1 MNERLWLQNRR
12 WRAIGGL
19 EKFTGVRMLHL
30 ENNQIGPRVGLGLR
44 HLAEL
49 RAVYLNCNMLRE
61 VDNLSANEQLT
72 LLNLATNQISAFAP
86 DSLPRSLNTLECA
99 NNILERADALAPLAL
114 LPNLEVLNLQ
124 NNRLADERLFR
135 LFSSFPALR
144 VLYLQGN
151 PIQRAENYRR
161 RLVSGCVHLTY
172 LDDCPVETLEKRG
185 AEAWAPAAPSRTRPA
200 QKFHDDKRAAARAT
214 RRIAAE
220 RAARRAAAS
229 LNADASGRRVL
240 SPEAMDALPSAALD
254 DAWAEA
260 WARRSVPCACA
271 AARRRRGGAS
281 VGAESLRARLPSRMS
296 PSVAHHRERHVSGV
310 SRGGAPAGGNGG
322 RGALRGAGAGAGA
335 GDTRGGGG
343 GGEGRRRGIGGIRR
357 VDDGRGGRA
366 AARER
371 RRGWPSERRD
381 RGGRRRRR
389 RGGSRRRA
397 GAGAG
402 DGARRRART
411 EGQKETERT
420 IQLQLRRRFSELSCG
435 RAEAEAV
442 QHYNNLMFDKLKER
456 RAQEAAERSAAAA
469 TAKEEDADA
478 APAEGARR
486 RNESPTRRNW
496 RGCDLRGRGEV
507 AERVGEGAFACR
519 GPVVMHES
527 QLFRAKRAPLKHNP
541 RHFTEMRSES
551 LFSTWRRAVRRHIRE
566 RDGVRR
572 VASLVRRSRVP
583 RRARPPAR
591 VGPLSVVVR
600 WFRAPPATPTRRVPT
615 RLLRGARGM
624 RFASRSPSG
633 WCSRRR
639 RAAASSWR
647 RSCRTAT
654 PPRLGW

>member
-1 MNERLWLQNRR
+1 MAPSCDRSAAAAAEAFAADKAARIAALDGDDPVDEHGAPVMTSRVVAKIARETGGYIRPEVNERLWLQNRR

-30 ENNQIGPRVGLGLR
+30 ENNQIGPCVGPGLR

-185 AEAWAPAAPSRTRPA
+185 AEAWAAGGAEAERAAR
-200 QKFHDDKRAAARAT
+200 QKFHDDKRAAARAQT

-260 WARRSVPCACA
+260 LGEKECSVCVRPLRDGDAGERALALKACGHVFHLGCLRPWLTTA
-271 AARRRRGGAS
+271 SATCPVCRAEVLPPEGTGPGGGGARS
-281 VGAESLRARLPSRMS
+281 
-296 PSVAHHRERHVSGV
+296 
-310 SRGGAPAGGNGG
+310 
-322 RGALRGAGAGAGA
+322 AGAGARAPAPVIPDAAVAAARAVVGGSEEYAAWMTDGA
-335 GDTRGGGG
+335 DA
-343 GGEGRRRGIGGIRR
+343 RRREK
-357 VDDGRGGRA
+357 DDAGGRA
-366 AARER
+366 NDETAADAVAGDEEEA
-371 RRGWPSERRD
+371 GD
-381 RGGRRRRR
+381 GAG
-389 RGGSRRRA
+389 A

-411 EGQKETERT
+411 EGQKQTERT

-456 RAQEAAERSAAAA
+456 RAKEAAERSA
-469 TAKEEDADA
+469 KEGDAVA
-478 APAEGARR
+478 APAEGA
-486 RNESPTRRNW
+486 TA
-496 RGCDLRGRGEV
+496 
-507 AERVGEGAFACR
+507 AERVAYA
-519 GPVVMHES
+519 
-527 QLFRAKRAPLKHNP
+527 AKLA
-541 RHFTEMRSES
+541 
-551 LFSTWRRAVRRHIRE
+551 
-566 RDGVRR
+566 GVR
-572 VASLVRRSRVP
+572 
-583 RRARPPAR
+583 PAR
-591 VGPLSVVVR
+591 SGE
-600 WFRAPPATPTRRVPT
+600 
-615 RLLRGARGM
+615 
-624 RFASRSPSG
+624 RSPSG
-633 WCSRRR
+633 EGKARPSKPRTRRDASVKFR
-639 RAAASSWR
+639 ATRAAK
-647 RSCRTAT
+647 CDTK
-654 PPRLGW
+654 LIV

>member
-151 PIQRAENYRR
+151 PMQRAENYAAGSSPAASTSPTSTTAPWRRWRNAARR
-161 RLVSGCVHLTY
+161 RG
-172 LDDCPVETLEKRG
+172 P
-185 AEAWAPAAPSRTRPA
+185 PAAPAERAAR
-200 QKFHDDKRAAARAT
+200 QKFHDDKRAAARART

-260 WARRSVPCACA
+260 SGEKECSVCVRPLRDGDAGERALALKACGHVFHLGCL
-271 AARRRRGGAS
+271 RPWLTTAS
-281 VGAESLRARLPSRMS
+281 ATCPVCRAEVLP
-296 PSVAHHRERHVSGV
+296 PEGT
-310 SRGGAPAGGNGG
+310 
-322 RGALRGAGAGAGA
+322 GAGARVRGGGGEGAGA

-389 RGGSRRRA
+389 RGGSRRR
-397 GAGAG
+397 
-402 DGARRRART
+402 
-411 EGQKETERT
+411 
-420 IQLQLRRRFSELSCG
+420 G
-435 RAEAEAV
+435 R
-442 QHYNNLMFDKLKER
+442 
-456 RAQEAAERSAAAA
+456 
-469 TAKEEDADA
+469 
-478 APAEGARR
+478 G
-486 RNESPTRRNW
+486 
-496 RGCDLRGRGEV
+496 RGRGRGE
-507 AERVGEGAFACR
+507 ASGED
-519 GPVVMHES
+519 
-527 QLFRAKRAPLKHNP
+527 
-541 RHFTEMRSES
+541 
-551 LFSTWRRAVRRHIRE
+551 RRAE
-566 RDGVRR
+566 GDGTHDS
-572 VASLVRRSRVP
+572 AAAPSSILGALVRSRGGGGGAALQQP
-583 RRARPPAR
+583 H
-591 VGPLSVVVR
+591 VR
-600 WFRAPPATPTRRVPT
+600 
-615 RLLRGARGM
+615 
-624 RFASRSPSG
+624 
-633 WCSRRR
+633 
-639 RAAASSWR
+639 
-647 RSCRTAT
+647 
-654 PPRLGW
+654 

>member
-1 MNERLWLQNRR
+1 MASSCGGSAAAAAEAFAADKAARLAALDGDDPVDEHGAPVMTSRVVAKIARETGGYIRPEVNERLWLQNRR

-185 AEAWAPAAPSRTRPA
+185 AEAWAAGGAEAERAAR
-200 QKFHDDKRAAARAT
+200 QKFHDDKRAAARAQT

-260 WARRSVPCACA
+260 SGEKECSVCVRPLRDGDAGERALALKACGHVFHLGCL
-271 AARRRRGGAS
+271 RPWLTTAS
-281 VGAESLRARLPSRMS
+281 ATCPVCRAEVLP
-296 PSVAHHRERHVSGV
+296 PEGT
-310 SRGGAPAGGNGG
+310 
-322 RGALRGAGAGAGA
+322 GAGARSAGGGGEGAGA

-389 RGGSRRRA
+389 RGGSRRR
-397 GAGAG
+397 
-402 DGARRRART
+402 
-411 EGQKETERT
+411 
-420 IQLQLRRRFSELSCG
+420 G
-435 RAEAEAV
+435 R
-442 QHYNNLMFDKLKER
+442 
-456 RAQEAAERSAAAA
+456 
-469 TAKEEDADA
+469 
-478 APAEGARR
+478 G
-486 RNESPTRRNW
+486 
-496 RGCDLRGRGEV
+496 RGRGRGE
-507 AERVGEGAFACR
+507 ASGED
-519 GPVVMHES
+519 
-527 QLFRAKRAPLKHNP
+527 
-541 RHFTEMRSES
+541 
-551 LFSTWRRAVRRHIRE
+551 RRAE
-566 RDGVRR
+566 GDGTHDS
-572 VASLVRRSRVP
+572 AAAPSSILGALVRSRGGGGGAALQQP
-583 RRARPPAR
+583 H
-591 VGPLSVVVR
+591 VR
-600 WFRAPPATPTRRVPT
+600 
-615 RLLRGARGM
+615 
-624 RFASRSPSG
+624 
-633 WCSRRR
+633 
-639 RAAASSWR
+639 
-647 RSCRTAT
+647 
-654 PPRLGW
+654 

>member
-1 MNERLWLQNRR
+1 MASSCGGSAAAAAEAFAADKAARLAALDGDDPVDEHGAPVMTSRVVAKIARETGGYIRPEVNERLWLQNRR

-185 AEAWAPAAPSRTRPA
+185 AEAWAAGGAEAERAAR
-200 QKFHDDKRAAARAT
+200 QKFHDDKRAPRASANPSHRRRT
-214 RRIAAE
+214 RRAE
-220 RAARRAAAS
+220 SRRESQRGRLRSSRPQPRGDGRAPLS
-229 LNADASGRRVL
+229 GVGRRVGGGVGREGVFRL
-240 SPEAMDALPSAALD
+240 RAS
-254 DAWAEA
+254 
-260 WARRSVPCACA
+260 

-322 RGALRGAGAGAGA
+322 RGALRGGGGEGAGA

-389 RGGSRRRA
+389 RGGSRRR
-397 GAGAG
+397 GRGRG
-402 DGARRRART
+402 RGRARRRART

-478 APAEGARR
+478 APAEGAKA
-486 RNESPTRRNW
+486 
-496 RGCDLRGRGEV
+496 
-507 AERVGEGAFACR
+507 AERVAHA
-519 GPVVMHES
+519 
-527 QLFRAKRAPLKHNP
+527 AKLA
-541 RHFTEMRSES
+541 
-551 LFSTWRRAVRRHIRE
+551 
-566 RDGVRR
+566 GVR
-572 VASLVRRSRVP
+572 
-583 RRARPPAR
+583 PAR
-591 VGPLSVVVR
+591 SGE
-600 WFRAPPATPTRRVPT
+600 
-615 RLLRGARGM
+615 
-624 RFASRSPSG
+624 RSPSG
-633 WCSRRR
+633 
-639 RAAASSWR
+639 
-647 RSCRTAT
+647 
-654 PPRLGW
+654 